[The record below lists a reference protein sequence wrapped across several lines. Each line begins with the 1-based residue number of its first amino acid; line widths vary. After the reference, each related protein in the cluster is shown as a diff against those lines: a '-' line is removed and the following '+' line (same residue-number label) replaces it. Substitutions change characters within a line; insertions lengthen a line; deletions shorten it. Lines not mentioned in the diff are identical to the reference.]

1 MKKFARLLTAFLSL
15 VVSISAI
22 PTTANAEFDKTS
34 YDFVKQMTVGYSIGN
49 TLDAPST
56 SETAWGCPKITRNLV
71 KAIYNKG
78 FDVIRIPIT
87 WYPVIDS
94 NGNFKDSN
102 ARLNRVKEVVDWAYN
117 TGAYVII
124 NTHHEMSWLNT
135 WASIKNSDETDVD
148 SSKETA
154 MVNKFGTLWKN
165 IANKFKDYGERLIFE
180 GYNETRDTESNWAVS
195 KEASVTL
202 QKIGQK
208 FVDVV
213 RSTGGNNSKRY
224 LLLNTYGAVCK
235 AKPVQLFQMPSDSA
249 NHLIIGVHTYDP
261 QKLCFRDSSTTTFD
275 ESAMKEIFDSAFKQL
290 KDLYLS
296 KGIGVIMG
304 EMGAVNKNN
313 NSERIKYVNSLVS
326 YCSNYSTIPVWWDS
340 GFTDKSNSVDAFG
353 LINRSSCSWVHNDIA
368 LALVNKS
375 KELKSSRPSLES
387 FTATTTTTTQPTTT
401 TTHPTAITT
410 TEPSTTTQP
419 TTTTITTT
427 QPTTTTEPPT
437 TTTTTEP
444 TTATRTINIIPVPT
458 LPQEPTTT
466 ETSTTEPPTATTT
479 TATTTMTTTQPTT
492 TRTVNIIPVPTLPPE
507 PTTNTT
513 TQPDTTTTTTTT
525 TTTITTKPR
534 QMCGDLNND
543 KTINSYDIML
553 IKFILANKNANFEIP
568 ASADINND
576 GVVNSFDVMLVKMY
590 IVESKK

>member
-1 MKKFARLLTAFLSL
+1 MKKFSRLFTVFLSL
-15 VVSISAI
+15 VVSISVI

-56 SETAWGCPKITRNLV
+56 SETAWGCPKITQNLV

-87 WYPVIDS
+87 WYPVIDNS
-94 NGNFKDSN
+94 GNFKDGN

-124 NTHHEMSWLNT
+124 DTHHEMPWLNT
-135 WASIKNSDETDVD
+135 WASIKNSAGTDVD
-148 SSKETA
+148 SSKESA
-154 MVNKFGTLWKN
+154 MINKFGTLWKN

-195 KEASVTL
+195 KDASVTL

-208 FVDVV
+208 FVDAV

-235 AKPVQLFQMPSDSA
+235 AKPIQLFQMPNDSA

-275 ESAMKEIFDSAFKQL
+275 ESAMKEIFDPAFKQL

-313 NSERIKYVNSLVS
+313 NSERIKYVNSIVS
-326 YCSNYSTIPVWWDS
+326 YCSNYSAIPVWWDS
-340 GFTDKSNSVDAFG
+340 GFTKKSSSVDAFG
-353 LINRSSCSWVHNDIA
+353 LINRNSCSWVHNDIA
-368 LALVNKS
+368 SALVNKS
-375 KELKSSRPSLES
+375 KELKSTRPSLES
-387 FTATTTTTTQPTTT
+387 FTATT
-401 TTHPTAITT
+401 
-410 TEPSTTTQP
+410 
-419 TTTTITTT
+419 
-427 QPTTTTEPPT
+427 PT
-437 TTTTTEP
+437 TTTTTIKP
-444 TTATRTINIIPVPT
+444 
-458 LPQEPTTT
+458 
-466 ETSTTEPPTATTT
+466 
-479 TATTTMTTTQPTT
+479 
-492 TRTVNIIPVPTLPPE
+492 
-507 PTTNTT
+507 
-513 TQPDTTTTTTTT
+513 TTTTTT
-525 TTTITTKPR
+525 TTTIKPTTTTTTTTIAAATEPTTRCTTTTTKPTTTTTTQSIATTTAQPTITTTTIQLTTTTTTTAQPTSTVPSTTTTTTR
-534 QMCGDLNND
+534 TANIIPVPTLLQEPTTATTTTLTTKPTTTTTTTTTKPPQMCGDLNND
-543 KTINSYDIML
+543 KTINSFDIML
-553 IKFILANKNANFEIP
+553 IKFILANKIANDQTP
-568 ASADINND
+568 ASADVNND
-576 GVVNSFDVMLVKMY
+576 GVVNSFDVMLIKMY
-590 IVESKK
+590 IIENQK

>member
-1 MKKFARLLTAFLSL
+1 MKKVLSVLLSVLLLITAFS
-15 VVSISAI
+15 VGSITASADEF
-22 PTTANAEFDKTS
+22 TQSGAEFVQNIK
-34 YDFVKQMTVGYSIGN
+34 VGWNLGN
-49 TLDAPST
+49 TMESWQSWGTWPSDIST
-56 SETAWGCPKITRNLV
+56 ITPEYSETGWYNPKTTQSMIDTVHDAGFN
-71 KAIYNKG
+71 AIR
-78 FDVIRIPIT
+78 VPIT
-87 WYPVIDS
+87 WRNFIVD
-94 NGNFKDSN
+94 NGDGTYTIR
-102 ARLNRVKEVVDWAYN
+102 AEWINRIKEIVGYAQKNDM
-117 TGAYVII
+117 YVII
-124 NTHHEMSWLNT
+124 NMHHDDRDWLNL
-135 WASIKNSDETDVD
+135 IEQDDEWSAILEKYRQVWQQIA
-148 SSKETA
+148 TA
-154 MVNKFGTLWKN
+154 
-165 IANKFKDYGERLIFE
+165 FKDYNENLILE
-180 GYNETRDTESNWAVS
+180 AANELLAINKSTGDKDWWGQQSYYFSNMT
-195 KEASVTL
+195 KLYKCFIET
-202 QKIGQK
+202 
-208 FVDVV
+208 V

-387 FTATTTTTTQPTTT
+387 FTATTITTTQPTTT

-410 TEPSTTTQP
+410 TEPPTTTQP
-419 TTTTITTT
+419 TTTTTTTT

-444 TTATRTINIIPVPT
+444 TTATRTINIIP
-458 LPQEPTTT
+458 
-466 ETSTTEPPTATTT
+466 A
-479 TATTTMTTTQPTT
+479 
-492 TRTVNIIPVPTLPPE
+492 PTLPPE

-568 ASADINND
+568 VSADINND